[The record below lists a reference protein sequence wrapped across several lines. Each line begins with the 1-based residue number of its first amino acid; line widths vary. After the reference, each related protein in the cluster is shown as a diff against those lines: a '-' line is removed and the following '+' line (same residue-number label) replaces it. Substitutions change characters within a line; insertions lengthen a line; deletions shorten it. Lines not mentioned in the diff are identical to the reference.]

1 MEVYILKNT
10 SWEHTYKDVVG
21 VIQDETVITLT
32 IRSVD
37 GETHTVRIE
46 KESVLLMTV
55 EVIE

>member
-10 SWEHTYKDVVG
+10 SWEHTYRDVIGIV
-21 VIQDETVITLT
+21 QDETVITLT

-37 GETHTVRIE
+37 GDTPTLIRIE

-55 EVIE
+55 EE

>member
-10 SWEHTYKDVVG
+10 SWEHTYKDVIGIV
-21 VIQDETVITLT
+21 QDETIITLN

-37 GETHTVRIE
+37 GDLYTVRIE

-55 EVIE
+55 EV

>member
-10 SWEHTYKDVVG
+10 AWEHTYKDVVNI
-21 VIQDETVITLT
+21 IQDETVITLT

-37 GETHTVRIE
+37 GDTYQVRIA

-55 EVIE
+55 EG